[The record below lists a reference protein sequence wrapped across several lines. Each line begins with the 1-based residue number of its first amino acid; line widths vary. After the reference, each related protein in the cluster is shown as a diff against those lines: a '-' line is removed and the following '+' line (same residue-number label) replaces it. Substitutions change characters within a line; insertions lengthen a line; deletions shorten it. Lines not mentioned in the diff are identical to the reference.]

1 VEYFSSLAS
10 NLSIEFRQ
18 LPLLTQY
25 AIVILIVSG
34 VIVHLFSYNAR
45 TAHDAPSIFTTGGIF
60 FTFVGIAEGLFG
72 FDVARIE
79 DSVPLL
85 LGGLKTAFLAS
96 VVGVFIALSIKLRSV
111 LFGVPKSTSP
121 TDVRG
126 ASVDDLYQQ
135 MVAVQQSIAGKD
147 ESTLVSQ
154 IKLQRQDTNDR
165 LDLLRKSQSEFMSKM
180 AENNSRALID
190 ALREVIRDFNAKIS
204 EQFGENFKQLNLA
217 VGQMLEWQ
225 TRYREQVSEMIGQQA
240 QATRDLESASLSLN
254 AIVAKA
260 ESFTS
265 AAAALST
272 LLTALAAQRA
282 DIERSLEALGRL
294 LASAESSL
302 PKVEDKILTLTSQ
315 MTMGV
320 NHHQQEITKTLKEGS
335 VSLQSTISDVRKTL
349 LETTQLHNQ
358 EVNAHFKQLGD
369 RTTEQIAK
377 MDLALERELTKS
389 ISTLAIQ
396 LTALSKQ
403 FVDDYGPLTERLREI
418 VRMPRALS

>member
-1 VEYFSSLAS
+1 MEYFNSLAS
-10 NLSIEFRQ
+10 ILLIEFRL
-18 LPLLTQY
+18 LPLLTQC

-34 VIVHLFSYNAR
+34 VFVHLFSYNAR

-60 FTFVGIAEGLFG
+60 FTFVGIAEGLFS
-72 FDVARIE
+72 FDVAKIE

-96 VVGVFIALSIKLRSV
+96 VVGVFIALSIKLRST
-111 LFGVPKSTSP
+111 LFGAPRSSAPK
-121 TDVRG
+121 DVRG
-126 ASVDDLYQQ
+126 ATVDDLYQQ
-135 MVAVQQSIAGKD
+135 MVAVQHSIAGKD

-165 LDLLRKSQSEFMSKM
+165 LDSLRKSQSEFMAKM
-180 AENNSRALID
+180 AENNSRALIE
-190 ALREVIRDFNAKIS
+190 ALREVIRDFNTKIS
-204 EQFGENFKQLNLA
+204 EQFGENFKQLNVA

-225 TRYREQVSEMIGQQA
+225 TKYRDQVSEMIVQQA
-240 QATRDLESASLSLN
+240 QAAGNLESASLSLS
-254 AIVAKA
+254 AVVLKA

-265 AAAALST
+265 TATNLST
-272 LLTALAAQRA
+272 LLTALTTQRG
-282 DIERSLEALGRL
+282 DIERSLTALGTL
-294 LASAESSL
+294 LTNAERSL
-302 PKVEDKILTLTSQ
+302 PKIEDQILTLTSQ

-320 NHHQQEITKTLKEGS
+320 DLHHQEITKTLKEGS
-335 VSLQSTISDVRKTL
+335 AGLQSTVSDVRKTL

-403 FVDDYGPLTERLREI
+403 FVDDYGPLTDRLRDI
-418 VRMPRALS
+418 IRMPRALS

>member
-1 VEYFSSLAS
+1 VEYFASLVS
-10 NLSIEFRQ
+10 NFQL
-18 LPLLTQY
+18 LPLLTQF
-25 AIVILIVSG
+25 AIVVLIVSG
-34 VIVHLFSYNAR
+34 VIVHLLSYNAR

-60 FTFVGIAEGLFG
+60 FTFVGIAEGLFS
-72 FDVARIE
+72 FDVAKIE

-111 LFGVPKSTSP
+111 FFGVPKSAAP
-121 TDVRG
+121 QEARG
-126 ASVDDLYQQ
+126 ATVDDLYRQ
-135 MVAVQQSIAGKD
+135 MAAVQQSIAGKD

-154 IKLQRQDTNDR
+154 IKLQRQDSNDR
-165 LDLLRKSQSEFMSKM
+165 LDSLRRSQSEFMAKM

-190 ALREVIRDFNAKIS
+190 ALREVIRDFNSKIS
-204 EQFGENFKQLNLA
+204 EQFGENFKHLNLA

-225 TRYREQVSEMIGQQA
+225 TKYRDQVSEMIAQQTLA
-240 QATRDLESASLSLN
+240 AGDLASASLSLSE
-254 AIVAKA
+254 VVQKA
-260 ESFTS
+260 ENFTATATS
-265 AAAALST
+265 LST
-272 LLTALAAQRA
+272 LLTALIAQRG
-282 DIERSLEALGRL
+282 DIERSLTALGTL
-294 LASAESSL
+294 LTNAEASL
-302 PKVEDKILTLTSQ
+302 PKIEDQILALTSQ

-320 NHHQQEITKTLKEGS
+320 SLHHQEITKTLREGS
-335 VSLQSTISDVRKTL
+335 AGLQSAVSDIKKTL

-389 ISTLAIQ
+389 ISTLAVQ

-403 FVDDYGPLTERLREI
+403 FVDDYGPLTERLRDI
-418 VRMPRALS
+418 IRMPRTVS